1 MFSNTP
7 LEIFQF
13 ATVATESQASTH
25 SIRRAW
31 EARPGGGFVY
41 KYGVSALGIFIR
53 FWSHDEAK
61 EKPQKAVPWTKGMN
75 GSISLPWKV
84 MRY

>member
-1 MFSNTP
+1 MLLWP
-7 LEIFQF
+7 K
-13 ATVATESQASTH
+13 SQASTQAY
-25 SIRRAW
+25 RRAL

-41 KYGVSALGIFIR
+41 KQGVSALGIFIW

>member
-1 MFSNTP
+1 M
-7 LEIFQF
+7 
-13 ATVATESQASTH
+13 
-25 SIRRAW
+25 
-31 EARPGGGFVY
+31 Y